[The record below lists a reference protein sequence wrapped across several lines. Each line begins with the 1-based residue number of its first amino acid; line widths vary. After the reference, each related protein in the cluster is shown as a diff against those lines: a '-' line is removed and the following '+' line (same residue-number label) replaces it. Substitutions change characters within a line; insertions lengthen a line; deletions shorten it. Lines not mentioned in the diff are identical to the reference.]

1 MHQPADRDA
10 PLVYDAPESLLAA
23 AAPLLRARAARAE
36 AADADTD
43 AFTVAIA
50 SARDAALLRALVD
63 DAAALTS
70 VAFAALP
77 LAVAACF
84 DAVALAPAPAPVAER
99 PLEPTDLRP
108 LRRFVAS
115 EAERAG
121 VARER
126 IADVTVAAHE
136 VAANACMHGGGDAVL
151 RVWAEGDCFC
161 CEVADHGGG
170 MDDPLAGLLAPP
182 VTQPSGRGL
191 WLARQ
196 LCDLVQLRTGAAGTT
211 VRLQVALGVPA
222 PAPPAFA

>member
-1 MHQPADRDA
+1 VHPPADRDA
-10 PLVYDAPESLLAA
+10 LLVYDAPEPLLAA
-23 AAPLLRARAARAE
+23 AAPLLRARAAGAGE
-36 AADADTD
+36 ADDAG
-43 AFTVAIA
+43 AVAIA
-50 SARDAALLRALVD
+50 SARDAALLRSLIDGVET
-63 DAAALTS
+63 LTA

-84 DAVALAPAPAPVAER
+84 DAVALEPAPEPVAER
-99 PLEPTDLRP
+99 PLEPADLRA
-108 LRRFVAS
+108 LRRFVAA

-151 RVWAEGDCFC
+151 RVWAESDRFC
-161 CEVADHGGG
+161 CEVADHGSG

-196 LCDLVQLRTGAAGTT
+196 LCDLVQLWTGAAGTT
-211 VRLQVALGVPA
+211 VRLQVALG
-222 PAPPAFA
+222 

>member
-1 MHQPADRDA
+1 MLQPADRDA
-10 PLVYDAPESLLAA
+10 LLVYDAPEPLLAA
-23 AAPLLRARAARAE
+23 AGPLLRARAAERDQ
-36 AADADTD
+36 ADADAATD
-43 AFTVAIA
+43 AGAVAIA
-50 SARDAALLRALVD
+50 SARDAALLRALIDGVE
-63 DAAALTS
+63 ALTA

-84 DAVALAPAPAPVAER
+84 DAVALTPAPASAVAER
-99 PLEPTDLRP
+99 PLEPADLRA
-108 LRRFVAS
+108 LRRFVAA

-136 VAANACMHGGGDAVL
+136 VAANACMHGGGDAVM
-151 RVWAEGDCFC
+151 RVWAESDRFC
-161 CEVADHGGG
+161 CEVADHGAG

-211 VRLQVALGVPA
+211 VRLQVALG
-222 PAPPAFA
+222 

>member
-10 PLVYDAPESLLAA
+10 LLVYDAPESLLAA
-23 AAPLLRARAARAE
+23 AAPLLRARAAE
-36 AADADTD
+36 AAGGTD
-43 AFTVAIA
+43 ACAVGIA
-50 SARDAALLRALVD
+50 SARDEARLRALVD
-63 DAAALTS
+63 GAQALTA

-77 LAVAACF
+77 LAIAACF
-84 DAVALAPAPAPVAER
+84 DAVALAQPAPAQAVAER
-99 PLEPTDLRP
+99 PLEPADLRA
-108 LRRFVAS
+108 LRRFVAA
-115 EAERAG
+115 EATAAG
-121 VARER
+121 VAQER

-136 VAANACMHGGGDAVL
+136 VAANACMHGGGEAVM
-151 RVWAEGDCFC
+151 RVWAERDCFC
-161 CEVADHGGG
+161 CEVSDHGGG

-211 VRLQVALGVPA
+211 VRLQVALGAPA